1 MQKHKRQMRCIMKI
15 TSFNPQIITKDA
27 EAIAGLFEELG
38 FERKHTKK
46 DIGVKNV
53 VDIVMKNADGFHLDI
68 SQPEMELP
76 HDIQA
81 IRINVRDFE
90 EAYELFIS
98 RGFRNFYGDERVYT
112 PSSKSAVLL
121 APTGFVINL
130 VEHIKDHD

>member
-1 MQKHKRQMRCIMKI
+1 MKI
-15 TSFNPQIITKDA
+15 TAFNPQIITKDA
-27 EAIAGLFEELG
+27 ETIISLFEELG
-38 FERKHTKK
+38 FEKKHTKK
-46 DIGVKNV
+46 DIGEKNV
-53 VDIVMKNADGFHLDI
+53 AGVVMKNAEGFHLDI
-68 SQPEMELP
+68 SQPEMDIP

-90 EAYELFIS
+90 EAYDLLIS
-98 RGFRNFYGDERVYT
+98 RGFKNFYGNERVYT

>member
-1 MQKHKRQMRCIMKI
+1 MRCIMKI

>member
-1 MQKHKRQMRCIMKI
+1 MKI
-15 TSFNPQIITKDA
+15 TAFNPQIITKDA
-27 EAIAGLFEELG
+27 EELTDLFEELG
-38 FERKHTKK
+38 FEKRHTKK
-46 DIGVKNV
+46 NIGERNV
-53 VDIVMKNADGFHLDI
+53 VDIVMKNPDGFHLDI

-98 RGFRNFYGDERVYT
+98 RGFKNFYGDERVYT

>member
-1 MQKHKRQMRCIMKI
+1 MKI
-15 TSFNPQIITKDA
+15 TSFNSQIITKDA

-46 DIGVKNV
+46 DIGVKKV

-68 SQPEMELP
+68 SQPEIELP

-98 RGFRNFYGDERVYT
+98 RGFRNIYGDERVYT

>member
-1 MQKHKRQMRCIMKI
+1 MKI

-46 DIGVKNV
+46 DIGIKNV

>member
-1 MQKHKRQMRCIMKI
+1 MKI

-27 EAIAGLFEELG
+27 EPIIRLFEELG
-38 FERKHTKK
+38 FEKRHTKK
-46 DIGVKNV
+46 NIGEKNV
-53 VDIVMKNADGFHLDI
+53 MDVVMKNAEGAHLDI

-90 EAYELFIS
+90 EAYDLLIS
-98 RGFRNFYGDERVYT
+98 RGFKNFYGDERVMT

-121 APTGFVINL
+121 APSGFVINL

>member
-1 MQKHKRQMRCIMKI
+1 MKI
-15 TSFNPQIITKDA
+15 TAFNPQIITKDA
-27 EAIAGLFEELG
+27 EELTDLFEELG
-38 FERKHTKK
+38 FEKRHTKK
-46 DIGVKNV
+46 NIGERNV
-53 VDIVMKNADGFHLDI
+53 VDIVMKNSDGFHLDI

-98 RGFRNFYGDERVYT
+98 RGFKNFYGDERVYT